1 MGANMRFKSQSVFI
15 ALTMLIITSC
25 GDDSTG
31 NSSSGQDQTA
41 DAVKVSFIELGSV
54 NCVPC
59 KMMQPIMD
67 EIREEYPQQVE
78 VIFYDVWTPEERQ
91 YADEYGIRVIPTQVF
106 LDAEGNEY
114 FRHEGFLPKEQLVE
128 ILKQKGVER

>member
-1 MGANMRFKSQSVFI
+1 
-15 ALTMLIITSC
+15 MLIITSC

-128 ILKQKGVER
+128 ILKQKGVGR

>member
-1 MGANMRFKSQSVFI
+1 MRFKSQAVFI

-25 GDDSTG
+25 GADSTG

>member
-1 MGANMRFKSQSVFI
+1 MRQIKKVFGIIMLLILVLGCSADSSQKSASENQS
-15 ALTMLIITSC
+15 
-25 GDDSTG
+25 
-31 NSSSGQDQTA
+31 A
-41 DAVKVSFIELGSV
+41 DAPVKVIFIELGSV
-54 NCVPC
+54 NCIPC

-91 YADEYGIRVIPTQVF
+91 YAAEYGIRVIPTQVF
-106 LDAEGNEY
+106 LDSQGNEY
-114 FRHEGFLPKEQLVE
+114 FRHEGFLPKEQLLE